1 MKRILSLVVILVLTL
16 SPTASAPVAAA
27 STLFSGQATAV
38 DATVAGTHVALA
50 DTGPLPSSGGALDA
64 SQLEA
69 NVPGVL
75 TADVLHA
82 ATAAQGDHARAE
94 SAVADV
100 HLTAG
105 GNDISAG
112 FLMSRASATCNGG
125 KASVS
130 GSSEIVS
137 LTING
142 QTVTVSGQANQTVA
156 LPNGSVVLNEQSTG
170 SSANGS
176 GGQIDVTALHV
187 IVTGLADVAIAKAH
201 ADIVCG
207 GQTCDRDFITGG
219 GWITTAGRDSFAVA
233 GGVKSGSLAGHLE
246 YIDHANGLK
255 VHGTAV
261 TAYAVTGTT
270 SRHIEGTAMIGGSPG
285 TYQVDVADN
294 GEPGSADTFRITLS
308 TGYTA
313 SGTLGGG
320 NIQLHTCK

>member
-1 MKRILSLVVILVLTL
+1 MKRILALAAAAALTL
-16 SPTASAPVAAA
+16 SATASVPAAAA

-38 DATVAGTHVALA
+38 DATVAGTHVVVA
-50 DTGPLPSSGGALDA
+50 DTGPLPSSGGALET
-64 SQLEA
+64 SLLEA
-69 NVPGVL
+69 DVPGVL
-75 TADVLHA
+75 TANVLHA

-94 SAVADV
+94 SSVADV

-112 FLMSRASATCNGG
+112 FLMARASATCNGG
-125 KASVS
+125 NASVS

-142 QTVTVSGQANQTVA
+142 QTVSVSGQANQTIA
-156 LPNGSVVLNEQSTG
+156 LPNGSIVLNEQSTG
-170 SSANGS
+170 TSANGS

-187 IVTGLADVAIAKAH
+187 VTGVADVAIAKAH

-219 GWITTAGRDSFAVA
+219 GWITTAGRDNFAVA
-233 GGVKSGSLAGHLE
+233 GGAKNGSLVGHLE
-246 YIDHANGLK
+246 YIDHANGTK

-270 SRHIEGTAMIGGSPG
+270 SRHIEGTATIGGAPG

-294 GEPGSADTFRITLS
+294 GEPGRADTFRITLS